1 MGRSGR
7 RVQQFQQFVV
17 RDDACGMKVGTDALI
32 LGAWAGESMTNP
44 TQILDVGT
52 GSGILALMLAQRF
65 PSARVDA
72 VELEPDAAA
81 QAIENAAQSPFA
93 DHIVVHSQAVQ
104 AWEGTPC
111 DLVVCNP
118 PFFHDHPKSIDRKR
132 NLARHDDSLPLTTLF
147 KQAKRVLK
155 EGGELAFVFPSD
167 RDQEVL
173 ALGKEAGMCALE
185 HIQLRANPAHDVVRS
200 LWSWRCS
207 GRSTASSTEVRNIE
221 DRGHQTW
228 APWLS
233 QRLSDFLLPGGQ
245 QPST

>member
-32 LGAWAGESMTNP
+32 LGAWAGESMDQP
-44 TQILDVGT
+44 KHILDVGT
-52 GSGILALMLAQRF
+52 GSGILALMMAQRF

-81 QAIENAAQSPFA
+81 QAFKNAQESPFA
-93 DHIVVHSQAVQ
+93 DHIVVHAQAVQ
-104 AWEGTPC
+104 AYAGPAC

-118 PFFHDHPKSIDRKR
+118 PFFHDHPKSEDRKR
-132 NLARHDDSLPLTTLF
+132 NLARHDDTLPLSTLF
-147 KQAKRVLK
+147 RQAKRVLK
-155 EGGELAFVFPSD
+155 IGGELAFIFPSD

-173 ALGKEAGMCALE
+173 ALGKEAGMEAKE
-185 HIQLRANPAHDVVRS
+185 HIRLRANPEHDVVRS
-200 LWSWRCS
+200 LWSWQHN
-207 GRSTASSTEVRNIE
+207 GATVASSTEVRNIE
-221 DRGHQTW
+221 DKGHQTW

-233 QRLSDFLLPGGQ
+233 QRLSGFLLP
-245 QPST
+245 